1 MQSFKNDK
9 ILPKTSQET
18 PKFSI
23 FIFLPA
29 AIMHLTSRCLVFLAL
44 NFTTAS
50 SFQMLSGANLIF
62 TCLLS
67 RLFLKRKLEWWK
79 WLAIFI
85 IIGIPIIRV
94 FLANGPFH
102 GLFGWNGLLRISF
115 FSSEMTI
122 NWLFLW
128 KILWNMLCLL
138 CNTTQAADNNKAL
151 SEENKILVW
160 NFFKNSHFFVI
171 SDEKRK
177 FSKHCFS
184 QKVRETDRLPSA

>member
-1 MQSFKNDK
+1 MKIRFYFSIKKNLNSWLEISCNLPMQSFKNDK
-9 ILPKTSQET
+9 MLSKTSQES

-67 RLFLKRKLEWWK
+67 RLFLERKLEWWK

-85 IIGIPIIRV
+85 IIGICINYFSR
-94 FLANGPFH
+94 
-102 GLFGWNGLLRISF
+102 F
-115 FSSEMTI
+115 F
-122 NWLFLW
+122 
-128 KILWNMLCLL
+128 
-138 CNTTQAADNNKAL
+138 
-151 SEENKILVW
+151 
-160 NFFKNSHFFVI
+160 
-171 SDEKRK
+171 
-177 FSKHCFS
+177 
-184 QKVRETDRLPSA
+184 